1 MKKNQ
6 THQFTPSSL
15 CGSEPLKTS
24 APGPSPL
31 QEILR
36 IMTVATGDEGASSTA
51 AEAQGLAPST
61 PASSQP
67 SDVEL
72 ESGEEWLEGK
82 TDITVDDTVTMHS
95 FIL

>member
-1 MKKNQ
+1 
-6 THQFTPSSL
+6 
-15 CGSEPLKTS
+15 
-24 APGPSPL
+24 
-31 QEILR
+31 
-36 IMTVATGDEGASSTA
+36 MTVATGDEGASPSA
-51 AEAQGLAPST
+51 AEAPQGLAPST

-82 TDITVDDTVTMHS
+82 TDIYKSITVDDTVTMHS